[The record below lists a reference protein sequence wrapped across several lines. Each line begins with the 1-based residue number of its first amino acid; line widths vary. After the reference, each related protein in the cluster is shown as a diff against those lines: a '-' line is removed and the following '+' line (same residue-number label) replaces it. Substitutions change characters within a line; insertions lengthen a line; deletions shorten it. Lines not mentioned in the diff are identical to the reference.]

1 MPNKDRDFERANEP
15 RDANPG
21 VGADDRVEE
30 LRGTADDEADEFEV
44 TDDEDMDVDEEQE
57 EGTF

>member
-1 MPNKDRDFERANEP
+1 MPNKDRDFERATEP
-15 RDANPG
+15 GDTNSG

-30 LRGTADDEADEFEV
+30 LRGTAVDEADEVEE
-44 TDDEDMDVDEEQE
+44 TGNDEADVDEERE